1 VHENRNSIF
10 KRYSKSPFH
19 SPEAGTCGMASI
31 TGEIAVSG
39 TEEETVPNAVELS
52 EAETLVKAVQEEYLP
67 GAASLLE
74 QLDHRILIVLRDG
87 RHLIG
92 KLRSFDQFMNLILE
106 DTCERVLLVG
116 KYCDFPLGLYIVRG
130 DNIVL
135 LGEIDETKEH
145 TTMEKIDQEQYVVAM
160 SEESNEAE
168 NLKTVWDFD
177 GF

>member
-1 VHENRNSIF
+1 
-10 KRYSKSPFH
+10 
-19 SPEAGTCGMASI
+19 M
-31 TGEIAVSG
+31 SG
-39 TEEETVPNAVELS
+39 TENGVEGGVSGPYLESDSSAGDAVDLS
-52 EAETLVKAVQEEYLP
+52 EVETLVKTVQEEYLP

-74 QLDHRILIVLRDG
+74 QLDKRVLIVLRDG

-106 DTCERVLLVG
+106 DTCERVLLTG

-135 LGEIDETKEH
+135 LGEIDETKERA
-145 TTMEKIDQEQYVVAM
+145 TMEKIDQEQYVVAM
-160 SEESNEAE
+160 AEGNDEGES
-168 NLKTVWDFD
+168 LRIVWDFD

>member
-1 VHENRNSIF
+1 
-10 KRYSKSPFH
+10 
-19 SPEAGTCGMASI
+19 MASI
-31 TGEIAVSG
+31 TGEIAVSA
-39 TEEETVPNAVELS
+39 TEEEIVPNAVELS
-52 EAETLVKAVQEEYLP
+52 EAETLVKTVQEEYLP

-106 DTCERVLLVG
+106 DTCERVLLTG

-145 TTMEKIDQEQYVVAM
+145 TSMEKIDQEQYVAAM